1 MTPELQELEISS
13 GEIRHLSGVDVS
25 EVFRPSIL
33 TNPQTRWVFLF
44 QELLLILALTP
55 MIVGLLHVFVILP
68 LLGTS
73 LGATIFSLIAVP
85 IAIAAY
91 RWLWWQRGSRKSL
104 GYLLDEVDR
113 YNATIKAI
121 DIHDRL
127 QATRTQLVT
136 LSEEEQNIIR
146 PDSFAGLGHR
156 EHIIAAMT
164 LIKQDLVS
172 ALQAERILRENKSFL
187 VTNPE
192 LLTSNL
198 RTLQTLQIQNRASE
212 YGHLFNEALQIATDV
227 SLEMRK
233 LQSKSR

>member
-13 GEIRHLSGVDVS
+13 GEIRHLSGVDAS

-55 MIVGLLHVFVILP
+55 IIVGLLHVFAILP
-68 LLGTS
+68 LLGAS
-73 LGATIFSLIAVP
+73 LVATIFTLIVVP

-91 RWLWWQRGSRKSL
+91 RCWWWQRGSRKSL

-121 DIHDRL
+121 ELHDRL

-136 LSEEEQNIIR
+136 LSEEEQKILGR
-146 PDSFAGLGHR
+146 DSFAGLRHR
-156 EHIIAAMT
+156 ENVIAAMT
-164 LIKQDLVS
+164 LIKQDLVC
-172 ALQAERILRENKSFL
+172 ALQAERILREHQSFL
-187 VTNPE
+187 IGNPE
-192 LLTSNL
+192 LLISNL
-198 RTLQTLQIQNRASE
+198 RTLQTFQIQERASE
-212 YGHLFNEALQIATDV
+212 YGRLLNEALQIATDV
-227 SLEMRK
+227 STEMRK
-233 LQSKSR
+233 LQKKRR